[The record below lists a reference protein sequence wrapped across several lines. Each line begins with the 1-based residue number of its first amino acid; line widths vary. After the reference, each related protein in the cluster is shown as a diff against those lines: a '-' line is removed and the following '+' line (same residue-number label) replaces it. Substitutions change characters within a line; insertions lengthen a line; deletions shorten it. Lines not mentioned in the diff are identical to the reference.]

1 MGHSIFDWDEEGEKN
16 EAARPAQSHL
26 VEEPIFERPE
36 EPPPWNDPWQQ
47 PANEDSWEKPQNE
60 RQSQRDDQ
68 WHEPVSSWSE
78 QKPVDQEPIEYVP
91 YQPESV
97 DETIRRGGLAWSAG
111 IVFFSSI
118 VFMLFIGWVV
128 DWLFQSSPWGIVGGI
143 VVGSIL
149 GFVQFFRISSQ
160 IFDSKK
166 SEAAIRPLMP
176 RDDDDQYH

>member
-1 MGHSIFDWDEEGEKN
+1 
-16 EAARPAQSHL
+16 
-26 VEEPIFERPE
+26 
-36 EPPPWNDPWQQ
+36 
-47 PANEDSWEKPQNE
+47 
-60 RQSQRDDQ
+60 
-68 WHEPVSSWSE
+68 
-78 QKPVDQEPIEYVP
+78 
-91 YQPESV
+91 
-97 DETIRRGGLAWSAG
+97 
-111 IVFFSSI
+111 
-118 VFMLFIGWVV
+118 MLFIGWVV